1 MSRYLDPTN
10 DTLFKKIFGDIE
22 RLKEFL
28 NSILNLPDQY
38 KIKEIEFIP
47 TEALA
52 IINKGKRGAFDLKVK
67 DESGNW
73 YIIEMQ
79 RKNESDYL
87 KRVQY
92 YSAHSY
98 VQQIQSGIKHI
109 NLLPVVVISLI
120 KTKLFDQD
128 IPYISFH
135 KVLETKTGKQYLF
148 DLSYVFIELGKFSKE
163 KLDTVADEWLHL
175 FKCAEGEKEP
185 PENITSKKVL
195 DAYHTIEMHNLTPE
209 EYDAYIRN
217 KLAEDAEEIA
227 LTDQFTKGLAEGI
240 EKGLAEGIEKGL
252 AEGIEKGIAKGL
264 AEGEAKGVEKGKA
277 EGIERT
283 AINMIK
289 QNLALELISQ
299 VTGLGNDEILK
310 LKNKN

>member
-1 MSRYLDPTN
+1 MNRYLDPTN
-10 DTLFKKIFGDIE
+10 DTLFKKIFGNIE
-22 RLKEFL
+22 RLREFL
-28 NSILNLPDQY
+28 NSILDLPDQY

-52 IINKGKRGAFDLKVK
+52 MINKGKRGAFDLKVK

-79 RKNESDYL
+79 RRNEPDYL

-98 VQQIQSGIKHI
+98 VQQIQAGIKHI
-109 NLLPVVVISLI
+109 NLLPVVVISLV
-120 KTKLFDQD
+120 KTKMFDND
-128 IPYISFH
+128 VPCISFH
-135 KVLETKTGKQYLF
+135 RVLETKTNKQYLF

-175 FKCAEGEKEP
+175 FKCAQTEQEP
-185 PENITSKKVL
+185 PEHITSSKVL
-195 DAYHTIEMHNLTPE
+195 DAYHTIEMHNLTTE

-227 LTDQFTKGLAEGI
+227 LTDQFTKGLITGEAKGI
-240 EKGLAEGIEKGL
+240 EKGKAE
-252 AEGIEKGIAKGL
+252 GL
-264 AEGEAKGVEKGKA
+264 AEGEAKG
-277 EGIERT
+277 IERT
-283 AINMIK
+283 AINMLK
-289 QNLALELISQ
+289 QNSTVEFISQ
-299 VTGLGNDEILK
+299 VTGLSNDEILK
-310 LKNKN
+310 LRNENWHRN